1 MVMAKVFMIRIP
13 VSCCN
18 AVEVSISMR
27 TKSLFFL
34 STEEQII
41 NNHNSKKQMKYTA
54 VKTEIQYMGMVEML
68 TLSEDIKLTTIIN
81 VVFVI
86 ILSFKKVTMTV

>member
-1 MVMAKVFMIRIP
+1 MAKVFMLRIP
-13 VSCCN
+13 D

-27 TKSLFFL
+27 AKSLFFL

-41 NNHNSKKQMKYTA
+41 NNHNSKRQMKYTA

-86 ILSFKKVTMTV
+86 ILSFKKVTMMV